1 MNLLT
6 PLRRAV
12 TIGAAR
18 PAVVGDDGA
27 RTYAEMAERIGRLGA
42 ALADR
47 LGTARGDRVAIIAA
61 NSAEY
66 LEIYQAV
73 PGFGRVLV
81 PLNARHTVPELT
93 YALRDAGATVLFTDL
108 DPTPFEAIVP
118 TVVRL
123 PTGYEALLGEAAP
136 AEPPTDIA
144 DTDLAGLFY
153 TGGTTGAAKG
163 VMLTHRNLIANAF
176 HLMAIWPFTPDTRWA
191 VIAPLFHAAGS
202 FAVLATVWAGGSHVV
217 LPRFDPAAA
226 LDLMDRQSVTHTL
239 VVPTM
244 LAAMA
249 DEQLARPR
257 RLDGFTHVSYG
268 GSPSA
273 TEVLRRA
280 RQAFPNASMLH
291 LYGTTETAPIAT
303 ALPGNEGVLD
313 TERARSCGQPA
324 IGIELKVV
332 NPQNEPVE
340 LGEVGEV
347 CVRGAN
353 VMAGYWQKPAET
365 AAVLRDGWYHTG
377 DLGYLDREG
386 YLFLV
391 DRAKDMI
398 VTGGE
403 NVYGTEV
410 EDALYRHPAV
420 VEAAVYGVPD
430 STWGEAVMASVVVRT
445 VVSTND
451 LAQHCRAL
459 IAGYKVPKRWDLRE
473 VDAPLPKSGAGKILK
488 RELRAPHWEGHD
500 RAIGGATPS

>member
-18 PAVVGDDGA
+18 PAVVGDDGV
-27 RTYAEMAERIGRLGA
+27 RTYADMAERVGRLGA
-42 ALADR
+42 ALATP
-47 LGTARGDRVAIIAA
+47 LGTAPGDRVAIVAA
-61 NSAEY
+61 NCAEY

-81 PLNARHTVPELT
+81 PLNARHTVPELE

-118 TVVRL
+118 TVVTL
-123 PTGYEALLGEAAP
+123 PTGYEALLGDATA
-136 AEPPTDIA
+136 AEPPHVA
-144 DTDLAGLFY
+144 ETDLAGLFY

-163 VMLTHRNLIANAF
+163 VMLTHHNLIANAF
-176 HLMAIWPFTPDTRWA
+176 HLMATWPFTPDTRWA

-202 FAVLATVWAGGSHVV
+202 FAVLATVWAGGSHAV

-226 LDLMDRQSVTHTL
+226 LDLMDEHSVTHTL

-257 RLDGFTHVSYG
+257 RLDRFTHVSYG

-280 RQAFPNASMLH
+280 HQAFPNVSMLH

-303 ALPGNEGVLD
+303 ALPGNERVLD
-313 TERARSCGQPA
+313 TELARSCGQA
-324 IGIELKVV
+324 VVGIELQVV
-332 NPQNEPVE
+332 NPQNQAVGP
-340 LGEVGEV
+340 GEVGDV
-347 CVRGAN
+347 CVRGDN
-353 VMAGYWQKPAET
+353 VMAGYWHKPVET

-377 DLGYLDREG
+377 DLGYVDAEG
-386 YLFLV
+386 HLFLV

-445 VVSTND
+445 LVSTND
-451 LAQHCRAL
+451 LTQHCRAL

-488 RELRAPHWEGHD
+488 RELRAPHWEGLD
-500 RAIGGATPS
+500 GSIGGATPS